1 MQKTAQYKISET
13 KDKFEILPEYSEL
26 NKVSSNH
33 SWTITSR
40 WTNEGIRACVR
51 QNSKGKQFLSNQ
63 LLSF

>member
-13 KDKFEILPEYSEL
+13 KGKFEILPEDSEL

-51 QNSKGKQFLSNQ
+51 QNSKGKVFK
-63 LLSF
+63 